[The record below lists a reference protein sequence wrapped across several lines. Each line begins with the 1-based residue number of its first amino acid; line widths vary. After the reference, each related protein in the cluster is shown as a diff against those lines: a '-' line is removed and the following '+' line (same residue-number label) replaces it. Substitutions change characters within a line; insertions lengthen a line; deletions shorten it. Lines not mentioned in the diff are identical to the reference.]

1 MLPTYAECIRG
12 KYYVKN
18 IGGTTI
24 QMYRKQLIYFVQV
37 GHESTGHMTYDKA
50 IDHLIRALIL
60 TNRGEYH
67 DKSRK
72 KS

>member
-12 KYYVKN
+12 RHYVRN

-24 QMYRKQLIYFVQV
+24 RMYRRQLVYFVQV
-37 GHESTGHMTYDKA
+37 GHDSIGYMTYDKA
-50 IDHLIRALIL
+50 IDHLIRALII
-60 TNRGEYH
+60 TNQGEHH

-72 KS
+72 KY